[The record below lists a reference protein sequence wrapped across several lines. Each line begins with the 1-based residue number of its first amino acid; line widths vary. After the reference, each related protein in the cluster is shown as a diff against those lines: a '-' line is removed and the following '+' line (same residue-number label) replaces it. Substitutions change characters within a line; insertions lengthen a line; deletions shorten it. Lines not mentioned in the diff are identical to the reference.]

1 MLIPSLLAA
10 VTPADI
16 RTDPFPHIVRD
27 DALDPALYERLS
39 AEYPPTEMFMAPRAS
54 GHPYPSNSRYEFA
67 AWIAGIHA
75 EVGPLWKE
83 FVRRHSE
90 AAFLA
95 EVFRL
100 FDGHWPAAL
109 RDALG
114 GSFGGHSTGRRLEP
128 LEVPPRIWLDARAEI
143 NTPVHGTASVSRGPH
158 LDTPN
163 RLYSGLYY
171 FRHPQDDSEGG
182 ELHLYRWKNGPQEIG
197 RFQQPDEAV
206 ELALT
211 IPYRANRFVLFP
223 QGLHA
228 LHGVGERPP
237 TPHVRRYVFI
247 TVELETPWLQAPET
261 ARIGA

>member
-16 RTDPFPHIVRD
+16 RTDPFPHIILN
-27 DALDPALYERLS
+27 DALDPALYARLS
-39 AEYPPTEMFMAPRAS
+39 AEYPPIEMFMAPRSA

-67 AWIAGIHA
+67 AWIAQIHP
-75 EVGPLWKE
+75 EVGTLWKE
-83 FVRRHSE
+83 FVRRHSDP
-90 AAFLA
+90 AFMA

-100 FDGHWPAAL
+100 FDGYWPDSL

-114 GSFGGHSTGRRLEP
+114 GSFEGHSTGRLLEP
-128 LEVPPRIWLDARAEI
+128 LDVPPRIWLDARAEI
-143 NTPVHGTASVSRGPH
+143 NTPVHGKASISRGPH

-171 FRHPQDDSEGG
+171 FRHPQDESDGG
-182 ELHLYRWKNGPQEIG
+182 ALHLYRWKNGPQAID
-197 RFQQPDEAV
+197 RFQHPEDAV

-211 IPYRANRFVLFP
+211 IPYQANCFVLFP

-228 LHGVGERPP
+228 LHGVGLRAP

-247 TVELETPWLQAPET
+247 TAQIETPWLKAPEPG
-261 ARIGA
+261 RIEP

>member
-1 MLIPSLLAA
+1 MSIPSLLAA

-16 RTDPFPHIVRD
+16 RTDPFPHIILD
-27 DALDPALYERLS
+27 DVLDPALYERLS
-39 AEYPPTEMFMAPRAS
+39 AEYPPIEIFMAPRNS
-54 GHPYPSNSRYEFA
+54 GHPYPSNSRYELA
-67 AWIAGIHA
+67 AWIAQIHS

-83 FVRRHSE
+83 FVERHSN
-90 AAFLA
+90 ATFLA

-100 FDGHWPAAL
+100 FDGYWPADL

-114 GSFGGHSTGRRLEP
+114 GSFTGHSTGRLLEP
-128 LEVPPRIWLDARAEI
+128 LAAPPRISLDARAEI
-143 NTPVHGTASVSRGPH
+143 NTPVHGKASVSRGPH

-171 FRHPQDDSEGG
+171 FRHPDDESQGG
-182 ELHLYRWKNGPQEIG
+182 ELHLYRWKHPAQEIE
-197 RFQQPDEAV
+197 RFQQPEDAV

-228 LHGVGERPP
+228 LHGVGLRAP

-247 TVELETPWLQAPET
+247 TAELETPWLHTPEA